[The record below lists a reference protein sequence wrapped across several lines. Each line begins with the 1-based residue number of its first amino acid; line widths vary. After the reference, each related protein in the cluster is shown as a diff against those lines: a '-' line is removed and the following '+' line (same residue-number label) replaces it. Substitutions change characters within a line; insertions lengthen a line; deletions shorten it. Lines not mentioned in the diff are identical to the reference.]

1 MRFPGSA
8 TFRSLASINYRL
20 WAIGA
25 FISNIGT
32 WVQRTAQDWL
42 VLTQLTHNSASAVGT
57 VMALQFAPQLLF
69 LPWTGAAADRFNQRR
84 LLMLTQA
91 GMGLLALA
99 LGLLTITGLVRL
111 WQVYV
116 FAFLFGTVAAFDAP
130 ARQTFVAEL
139 VEDAHLPNA
148 IALNSTSFN
157 GARMIGPALA
167 GLIIAAI
174 GTGYA
179 FLLNGLSFV
188 AVLVSLL
195 VLRVALLRPHPRAAR
210 ARGNFLQGL
219 RYVARRAD
227 LLAMLG
233 MLAFI
238 GTFGLNFPIFIT
250 TMAVRVFHT
259 GAGGYGLLSSSLALG
274 TVAGAL
280 YAAGQTRLTYRPL
293 LVGTALFGVGCTLAA
308 LAPSYALFA
317 LALVLTGFAALLFLS
332 ISNSL
337 MQVSTD
343 PAMRGRVMALRIGI
357 ALGGTPIGA
366 PIVGHVAD
374 AFGPRAAL
382 GFGAASG
389 LAACLL
395 GLIFLAR
402 RAPPPV
408 FV

>member
-1 MRFPGSA
+1 MRIPGRA
-8 TFRSLASINYRL
+8 TFRSLGSVNYRL
-20 WAIGA
+20 WTVGA

-42 VLTQLTHNSASAVGT
+42 VLTGLTHHSAAAVGT

-69 LPWTGAAADRFNQRR
+69 LPWTGAVADRFNQRR
-84 LLMLTQA
+84 LLMLTQL
-91 GMGLLALA
+91 GMGLLALG
-99 LGLLTITGLVRL
+99 LGALTIAGLVQL
-111 WQVYV
+111 WQVYL

-139 VEDAHLPNA
+139 VEEAHLANA

-157 GARMIGPALA
+157 GARLIGPALA

-174 GTGYA
+174 GSGYA
-179 FLLNGLSFV
+179 FLLNGFSFF
-188 AVLVSLL
+188 AVLASLAS
-195 VLRVALLRPHPRAAR
+195 LRVHLLRPHPRAAR
-210 ARGNFLQGL
+210 ARGSFLQGL
-219 RYVARRAD
+219 RYVARRPD
-227 LLAMLG
+227 LMAMLG

-250 TMAVRVFHT
+250 TMAVSVFHT

-274 TVAGAL
+274 TVTGAL
-280 YAAGQTRLTYRPL
+280 YAAGATRLTYRPL
-293 LVGTALFGVGCTLAA
+293 FIGTALFGLGCTLAA
-308 LAPSYALFA
+308 LAPTYLLFA
-317 LALVLTGFAALLFLS
+317 LALVVTGFAALLFLS

-343 PAMRGRVMALRIGI
+343 PAMRGRVMALRISI

-366 PIVGHVAD
+366 PIVGYVAD

-382 GFGAASG
+382 LIGAASG
-389 LAACLL
+389 IAACLL
-395 GLIFLAR
+395 GLLYLAR
-402 RAPPPV
+402 RLPPST
-408 FV
+408 FA

>member
-1 MRFPGSA
+1 MAWPARA
-8 TFRSLASINYRL
+8 TFRSLASVNYRL

-42 VLTQLTHNSASAVGT
+42 VLTGLTHHSAAAVGT

-69 LPWTGAAADRFNQRR
+69 LPWTGACADRFNQRR
-84 LLMLTQA
+84 LLMVTQV

-99 LGLLTITGLVRL
+99 LGLLTVAGLVRL

-139 VEDAHLPNA
+139 VEDAHLTNA

-167 GLIIAAI
+167 GLIIAAV
-174 GTGYA
+174 GSGYA
-179 FLLNGLSFV
+179 FVLNGLSFF
-188 AVLVSLL
+188 AVLASLL
-195 VLRVALLRPHPRAAR
+195 ALRVHLLRPHPRAAR
-210 ARGNFLQGL
+210 ARGNFQQGL
-219 RYVARRAD
+219 RYVARRPD
-227 LLAMLG
+227 LMAMLG
-233 MLAFI
+233 MLAII

-250 TMAVRVFHT
+250 TMAVQVFHT
-259 GAGGYGLLSSSLALG
+259 GAGGYGVLSSSLALG
-274 TVAGAL
+274 TVSGAL
-280 YAAGQTRLTYRPL
+280 FAAGTTRLTYRPL
-293 LVGTALFGVGCTLAA
+293 FVGTALFGLGCALAA

-343 PAMRGRVMALRIGI
+343 PAMRGRVMALRISI
-357 ALGGTPIGA
+357 ALGGTPVGA
-366 PIVGHVAD
+366 PIVGYVAD
-374 AFGPRAAL
+374 AWGPRAAL

-389 LAACLL
+389 IGACLL
-395 GLIFLAR
+395 GLLYLAR
-402 RAPPPV
+402 RSPPPT
-408 FV
+408 FG